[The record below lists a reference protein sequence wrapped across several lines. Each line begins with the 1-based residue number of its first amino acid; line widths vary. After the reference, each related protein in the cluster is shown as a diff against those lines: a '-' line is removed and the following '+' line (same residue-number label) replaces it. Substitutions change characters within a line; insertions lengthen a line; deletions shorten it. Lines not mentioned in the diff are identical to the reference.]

1 MVAHLIGKAAQII
14 ESVWPS
20 SHQSIHYSSKT
31 PVMPLHVFVKET
43 LRRSRTTLSTLQ
55 LALFYIYKVKAPV
68 LALQRRQDVSQRAL
82 QPRLPPSPSVSW
94 DERSDSGHMP
104 HEYFEFTQPILS
116 RTTLPP
122 TPPYACNTPPSL
134 SPVSRVTTTMGEP
147 VAENAKHV
155 GCGRRMFLAAL
166 ILASKYQQDRS
177 YSNKAWSKISGLPVA
192 EINRNEIAFL
202 ALIEYRLFVS
212 PSVFQKW
219 VVVLTDT
226 THVTERPALSR
237 SNSTP
242 KMGSGALANRRY
254 AMRRNSAQY
263 DPLGHVGSNGLCPS
277 ALPSCIALSA
287 LDIPSELPGSATPTR
302 LIPEQQRDAGS
313 YMTQQWVETQRRELL
328 QSRSCVPAVH
338 PSVLSRATV
347 VGKVDPLW
355 GEGQTVMAQDRG
367 CGVLPSP
374 TSSLSS
380 TGDVHCTKR
389 RAEAEIAPARVKTR
403 RLSVSFLVDPYLY
416 CPPTMIRAGPSIPIP
431 RTVPLLPLPE
441 KVLLP
446 GVVTRLQITRRDS
459 LPLFEKILRSYDSR
473 ELSKCIIG
481 VFPLRI
487 PQDSASAP
495 SSSPSATTP
504 MATVPSTNGKSDT
517 KDKPLGDLIIP
528 GPSPVYPGGGPSE
541 GQLVTRMTKSGRAGT
556 KNEVNAAHIHLT
568 GCAAR
573 LIRLE
578 RTVGGFTVVLEGLV
592 RLRLNKILSQSPFFE
607 ADVTPMPDKAVDK
620 ADQELQDQIVTL
632 RSISR
637 EFVSLLQTLKLPAPV
652 LTQLQKFLD
661 NVTLM
666 PGQVVDLL
674 MSTIESTVEE
684 KITILDAVDLKDRI
698 HKAVE
703 LLTRQIHVLKISQ
716 KVHDNVE
723 GKLNKKQREFYLR
736 QQMAAIKEELGEKDA
751 GEEDEMSVIE
761 QRLSAANLP
770 SEVQKAA
777 DRELKRLRKMQPSS
791 SEYSVIRNYL
801 DWLADLPWA
810 VSSEDVLD
818 VEKARRQLNDDHHG
832 LEKVKRRILEYL
844 AVTKLQQLK
853 GDVKGPILCLVGP
866 PGVGKTSLGRSI
878 ATAMGRKFHRISLGG
893 VWDES
898 EIRGH
903 RRTYVGALPGLII
916 HGLKKCEVN
925 NPVFLLDEI
934 DKVGSR
940 GHHGDPSAAF
950 LEVLDPEQNST
961 FTDHYLNVPFD
972 LSRVLFIATANSLET
987 IPGPLLDRMETITIP
1002 GYTYAEKLAIATN
1015 HLLPKQIRQHGLGET
1030 DVQVTQD
1037 ALLKVATSYTRE
1049 SGVRHLER
1057 EIGSLV
1063 RAKAVEYAEAQEKRL
1078 SQTEE
1083 MSSPAAAADDAIAE
1097 YQPLV
1102 TLSDVED
1109 ILGQEK
1115 FVNEVTERVP
1125 VAGVVTGMAYNGV
1138 GGGILFI
1145 EVSQMP
1151 GKGHLQ
1157 LTGSLGDVIKESA
1170 QIALSWVKSHG
1181 YDIGLTNSPG
1191 QNIMEKADV
1200 HIHMPSGG
1208 TPKDGPSAG
1217 IAMVCA
1223 LVSMFSNQT
1232 VPSTT
1237 AMTGEFTLRGLVMPV
1252 GGIKEKVIAAHRA
1265 GVRKIIMPLRN
1276 QKDVTSDVP
1285 ANVREDIEFYYA
1297 STIGEVLRE
1306 AFEGRLMVRSASTS
1320 ASIVDSRL

>member
-1 MVAHLIGKAAQII
+1 
-14 ESVWPS
+14 
-20 SHQSIHYSSKT
+20 
-31 PVMPLHVFVKET
+31 
-43 LRRSRTTLSTLQ
+43 
-55 LALFYIYKVKAPV
+55 
-68 LALQRRQDVSQRAL
+68 
-82 QPRLPPSPSVSW
+82 
-94 DERSDSGHMP
+94 
-104 HEYFEFTQPILS
+104 
-116 RTTLPP
+116 
-122 TPPYACNTPPSL
+122 
-134 SPVSRVTTTMGEP
+134 
-147 VAENAKHV
+147 
-155 GCGRRMFLAAL
+155 
-166 ILASKYQQDRS
+166 
-177 YSNKAWSKISGLPVA
+177 
-192 EINRNEIAFL
+192 
-202 ALIEYRLFVS
+202 
-212 PSVFQKW
+212 
-219 VVVLTDT
+219 
-226 THVTERPALSR
+226 
-237 SNSTP
+237 
-242 KMGSGALANRRY
+242 
-254 AMRRNSAQY
+254 
-263 DPLGHVGSNGLCPS
+263 
-277 ALPSCIALSA
+277 
-287 LDIPSELPGSATPTR
+287 
-302 LIPEQQRDAGS
+302 
-313 YMTQQWVETQRRELL
+313 
-328 QSRSCVPAVH
+328 
-338 PSVLSRATV
+338 
-347 VGKVDPLW
+347 
-355 GEGQTVMAQDRG
+355 
-367 CGVLPSP
+367 
-374 TSSLSS
+374 
-380 TGDVHCTKR
+380 
-389 RAEAEIAPARVKTR
+389 
-403 RLSVSFLVDPYLY
+403 
-416 CPPTMIRAGPSIPIP
+416 MIRSSPSIPIP
-431 RTVPLLPLPE
+431 RTVPLLPLHD

-446 GVVTRLQITRRDS
+446 GVVTRLQISRRES
-459 LPLFEKILRSYDSR
+459 IPLFEKILRTYDSK
-473 ELSKCIIG
+473 ELSKCIIA
-481 VFPLRI
+481 VFPVRGA
-487 PQDSASAP
+487 PSQTTSP
-495 SSSPSATTP
+495 SSSPALTGTSSSEDDGSSVSKSVISRRKGSKTGRSDDNTGDDDDSIVIGSSAGQVVPMRPSSNNSNAFTLTP
-504 MATVPSTNGKSDT
+504 
-517 KDKPLGDLIIP
+517 
-528 GPSPVYPGGGPSE
+528 
-541 GQLVTRMTKSGRAGT
+541 
-556 KNEVNAAHIHLT
+556 AHIHGT

-573 LIRLE
+573 LVRLE
-578 RTVGGFTVVLEGLV
+578 RAVGGFTVVLEGLV
-592 RLRLNKILSQSPFFE
+592 RLRLNKIISQTPFFE

-620 ADQELQDQIVTL
+620 SDQDLQDHIVAL
-632 RSISR
+632 RSTSK

-652 LTQLQKFLD
+652 LTQLQKFLE
-661 NVTLM
+661 NVGLI

-674 MSTIESTVEE
+674 MSTIESTVDE
-684 KITILDAVDLKDRI
+684 KVMILDAIDLKERI
-698 HKAVE
+698 PKAVE

-751 GEEDEMSVIE
+751 GEEDEMTVIE
-761 QRLSAANLP
+761 NRLNAANLP
-770 SEVQKAA
+770 ADVQKAA
-777 DRELKRLRKMQPSS
+777 DREMKRLRKMQPAS

-801 DWLADLPWA
+801 DWLGDLPWTK
-810 VSSEDVLD
+810 SSEDILD
-818 VEKARRQLNDDHHG
+818 VEKARQQLNDDHHG

-950 LEVLDPEQNST
+950 LEVLDPEQNNT

-972 LSRVLFIATANSLET
+972 LSKVLFIATANSVET
-987 IPGPLLDRMETITIP
+987 IPAPLLDRMELITIP

-1015 HLLPKQIRQHGLGET
+1015 HLLPKQIRQHGLNEE
-1030 DVQVTQD
+1030 DVKVTQP
-1037 ALLKVATSYTRE
+1037 ALLKVCTGYTRE

-1057 EIGSLV
+1057 EIGALV
-1063 RAKAVEYAEAQEKRL
+1063 RHKAVEYAEAQERKL
-1078 SQTEE
+1078 SNVIQQGIG
-1083 MSSPAAAADDAIAE
+1083 AKD

-1102 TLSDVED
+1102 TLEDVED

-1115 FVNEVTERVP
+1115 YVNEVTERTP
-1125 VAGVVTGMAYNGV
+1125 TPGVVTGMAYNGV

-1181 YDIGLTNSPG
+1181 YEIGLTNSRG

-1232 VPSTT
+1232 VPATT

-1285 ANVREDIEFYYA
+1285 QNVREDIEFYYA
-1297 STIGEVLRE
+1297 STIWEVIRE
-1306 AFEGRLMVRSASTS
+1306 AFEGRVVVRTGLAG
-1320 ASIVDSRL
+1320 AAGGALDSRM